1 MGRRVLIVIA
11 IAALLTYAAVGWAV
25 YRGREWVRLAAA
37 EISDESKP
45 WQEVERPATSF
56 DVAAGRRLVIEN
68 RRGNVQVLPGS
79 GEVTVEAIVSVRADT
94 AAQAHRLAKP
104 VTISGKP
111 EGADAFRITVSRV
124 RDDLRARTDLVVHA
138 PADLPVEIAASLG
151 DVEVSDRE
159 AAVTVTNRAG
169 NIEVRRGRGDVTIG
183 NSAGNITISSVRGRV
198 KTTVSAGEIEM
209 HDLYGPVEARCSAGN
224 VFLTAVESDD
234 INASASMGNVDI
246 RLTRPFSGRLAAR
259 TSAGNVTIAIPR
271 GSRCRVETDVS
282 LGQTNA
288 SLPDSI
294 TAGNP
299 PGLITASSSMG
310 NVEITEE

>member
-1 MGRRVLIVIA
+1 MGFKVLVTIA
-11 IAALLTYAAVGWAV
+11 IVALLTYAAVGWAV
-25 YRGREWVRLAAA
+25 YQGREWVRIAAA
-37 EISDESKP
+37 EINEEVKP
-45 WQEVERPATSF
+45 WQEVQRPTQSF

-68 RRGNVQVLPGS
+68 GRGDVKVLPGL
-79 GEVTVEAIVSVRADT
+79 GAVTVEAVVSVKADT
-94 AAQAHRLAKP
+94 AAEARRLAKP
-104 VTISGKP
+104 VTISGTP
-111 EGADAFRITVSRV
+111 EGADAFRITVSKA

-138 PADLPVEIAASLG
+138 PADLPVEIMASLG
-151 DVEVSDRE
+151 DVHVSDRN

-198 KTTVSAGEIEM
+198 KATVSAGEIEM
-209 HDLYGPVEARCSAGN
+209 HDLHGPVEARCSAGN
-224 VFLTAVESDD
+224 LRLASVESDRVD
-234 INASASMGNVDI
+234 ASASLGNVDL
-246 RLTRPFSGRLAAR
+246 RLTRPFSGQLTAR
-259 TSAGNVTIAIPR
+259 TSTGNVTIAVPR

-288 SLPDSI
+288 SLPDSV